1 MGTAAKKS
9 FHLPESSKHYPPRM
23 DYRTAHTRIE
33 LRLDFQKQRMS
44 GACTLEIVPIRGG
57 LSEARFDACEMDITG
72 VTVDGTEARFEHDNH
87 ELVVQLSPG
96 RSKYSVRV
104 EYSAAPRAGVHFTAP
119 DEGYPD
125 KEVQAWTHNEA
136 EFARY
141 WYPCQD
147 HPADRS
153 STELLLTVP
162 KEFRVISNGKLLSR
176 REDGES
182 ATFHWR
188 EDLPHS
194 SYLTSFVAGRF
205 GEVTQEADGVK
216 LHYNFPES
224 KREDVLRYF
233 GETPRMIQV
242 FGELT
247 GVKYPY
253 EKYDQTTV
261 QDFIFGGMENFN
273 ATTLAMSYYPDAGS
287 EEDFQTS
294 YSTPHVNA
302 VDLVAHELAH
312 QWFGDLVTCSDWAH
326 AWLHESFATY
336 LQVLYVE
343 KTRGV
348 DEMRWDLDARTE
360 GYFEEDANEYRRA
373 IVDSDYVWA
382 DDIFDA
388 HLYPK
393 GGNMLHELRYIMGD
407 EAFFKG
413 LSHYLKTYSY
423 SNADTHDFVKSMVRV
438 SGLALEEFIEQAFR
452 RPGHPE
458 FEVSYSWDSGSRAA
472 TLRVR
477 QVQKTDDGTPVF
489 KLPCEVVFYVN
500 GERVGYRVQ
509 LDSVEQ
515 TLTFPLAAQ
524 PTVVEFDPQRWLLKE
539 LKFDKSVELLLNQL
553 EESEDAWSRA
563 EAARALG
570 RLRSN
575 RAVEGLRAAAVKQQ
589 FWHVRESALKALGE
603 IGTDEALRALLG
615 LGLPKERRVRRGV
628 AAALGNFKAE
638 DAKKVLIGLL
648 RSDESPYV
656 RCEAA
661 LALAKAWP
669 EGALPHLKEA
679 MKARTPNDTLA
690 EACLDAMGK
699 LKDDEVKAIVAE
711 GVAYGKPPRVRIGAL
726 KAIKG
731 RGYILDDEVP
741 LLREL
746 ILHEKEFR
754 IRLQVV
760 NELVRPL
767 GDRRFMDTV
776 LEASRTDPD
785 LRVRRKA
792 LETLHEL
799 AASAAV
805 STSIANLKA
814 EVERLKG
821 ENASIARAQG

>member
-9 FHLPESSKHYPPRM
+9 FHLPESSMHYPPRM

-57 LSEARFDACEMDITG
+57 LSEARFDACEMDIAR
-72 VTVDGTEARFEHDNH
+72 VTVDGAEARFEHDNH

-136 EFARY
+136 ELARY

-224 KREDVLRYF
+224 KRGDVLRYF
-233 GETPRMIQV
+233 GETPKMIQV

-360 GYFEEDANEYRRA
+360 SYFEEDANEYRRA
-373 IVDSDYVWA
+373 IVDSHYVWA

-438 SGLALEEFIEQAFR
+438 SGLALEEFIEQAFFK
-452 RPGHPE
+452 PGHPE

-477 QVQKTDDGTPVF
+477 QVQKSYDGTPVF

-509 LDSVEQ
+509 LDSAEQ
-515 TLTFPLAAQ
+515 TLTFQLAAQ
-524 PTVVEFDPQRWLLKE
+524 PTVVEVDPQRWLLKE

-575 RAVEGLRAAAVKQQ
+575 RAVEGLRAAAEKQQ

-603 IGTDEALRALLG
+603 IGTDEALGALLG
-615 LGLPKERRVRRGV
+615 VGLPKERRVRRGV

-638 DAKKVLIGLL
+638 DARKVLIGLL

-679 MKARTPNDTLA
+679 MKVRTPNETLA

-711 GVAYGKPPRVRIGAL
+711 SVAYGKPPRVRIGAL

-746 ILHEKEFR
+746 VLHEKEFR

-767 GDRRFMDTV
+767 GDRRFMDAV

-814 EVERLKG
+814 EVERLKE